1 MYTLSK
7 EMFVDKYQLT
17 QLAQF
22 ETGGIAALRGVW
34 GETDLEDPAYK
45 MKGWGSIVLVDIPDH
60 TESSLTLELPLHLRY
75 LEPVD
80 GGGKTHVDIQGCRKV
95 PGHLRNSINFTRRH
109 PFLPAAL

>member
-7 EMFVDKYQLT
+7 EVFVDKYQLA

-45 MKGWGSIVLVDIPDH
+45 TKGWGSIVLVDIPDH

-75 LEPVD
+75 LKPIE
-80 GGGKTHVDIQGCRKV
+80 GGGKTHLDI
-95 PGHLRNSINFTRRH
+95 
-109 PFLPAAL
+109 LPPEIFWACENNVEGRSVARLLM